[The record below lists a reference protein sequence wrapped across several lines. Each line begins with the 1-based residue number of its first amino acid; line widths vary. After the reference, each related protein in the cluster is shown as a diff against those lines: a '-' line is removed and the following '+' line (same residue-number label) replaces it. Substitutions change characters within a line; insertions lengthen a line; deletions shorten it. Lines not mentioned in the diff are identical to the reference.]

1 MKISSWATPEGLAGH
16 SLSTT
21 DLNQQL
27 WSSKL
32 LESTKYGIAFNKTL
46 TLK

>member
-27 WSSKL
+27 
-32 LESTKYGIAFNKTL
+32 
-46 TLK
+46 